1 MSRKRRGSTIV
12 SDVTAGVPVDRRESS
27 YQVSVP
33 AQRGPADAVWPRLHQ
48 FFEATVDRMPD
59 RVAVVDGP
67 VEATYRQLDARANQ
81 LAHELRERGIGTG
94 SRVGVWLDRSVDA
107 YTGVLGVLKAG
118 AAFVP
123 IDPAAPPERV
133 DYIADDAD
141 LALLI
146 TSSALAATCTF
157 PGRPVLA
164 IDRAGDELDAQPE
177 SRVETDHDESG
188 SAAAYVMYTSG
199 STGRPKGVEIAQSSI
214 CNFIAVVPSVYDVRP
229 EDRVYQ
235 GMTLSFDFSIEEI
248 WPTWTVGATLV
259 VGPTDSGRFGEEL
272 ADFLDESGVTV
283 LYCVPTLLATIER
296 ELPTVRT
303 VLVGGEDCPAEL
315 VERWSTPHRR
325 MLNTYG
331 PTETTVTALWSELV
345 PGRPV
350 TVGRPLPTYGVAL
363 LDEDLREVPHG
374 VVGEICIGGPGV
386 ATGYVG
392 MPELTAERFVP
403 HELAPA
409 GGRLYRTGDLGRF
422 TPDGEVEYLGRA
434 DAEVKVRGHRVDLG
448 EVESLLLEDPEVAA
462 AAVALS
468 VNGTAEL
475 AAYVT
480 LRRGSG
486 ENGASPELAA
496 RLRHAL
502 QNRLP
507 DYMVPASL
515 DVLAALPTMPS
526 GKIDR
531 PSLPP
536 PGGTRLRAGGHATVA
551 PTTELERQV
560 AAVWSEALGVPVEQ
574 LSTDADFFADL
585 GGHSLLAARTVSLL
599 REQGVGDGPAVRDL
613 YTYPSIRALAHH
625 LGTPRAP
632 GTTVAAVAAGPG
644 PVRRGR
650 RRAATLLR
658 IPVGLAQA
666 AFLLVL
672 IALGALPL
680 ALVYASFDGAVAV
693 SAALGPLALA
703 ALASYVTMRW
713 LLPPLL
719 VRLLSA
725 RIRPGRY
732 RLWGWTYLRLWALD
746 VVLTIAPLPVLSGSP
761 LMGPYLRLLGAQIGR
776 RTHLGTGMVSLPS
789 MLSIADDATVG
800 YGAAL
805 RPWIVEHE
813 WVVVAPVS
821 VGEESFVGA
830 SAVLEPGVRVRDYGG
845 VAEHTVLT
853 RNQHVP
859 EGRWWGG
866 SPARPLIEPDPVVS
880 TIEELPAVAGWSRWA
895 LARSAAGL
903 AMLELTMIA
912 MVTPAIVLVWTV
924 LLLGGVI
931 AGLIAAAFTG
941 PVFVV
946 TVCVLVALLR
956 PIVLPRIPLGIHP
969 ARSSLGIR
977 KWMADSLLEMSLTLT
992 NSLYSTLYTV
1002 PWLRALGARVGRGAE
1017 VSTVAH
1023 VDPELLVL
1031 RDGSFV
1037 ADMASVGAAT
1047 FHRGYLNFAPT
1058 EVGRRSFI
1066 GNAAF
1071 VPAGTHTGSGSLIG
1085 VLTVP
1090 PRSGVPEGSSWLGA
1104 PAINLPRRQDSGDYP
1119 ERETFRPPKRRIAE
1133 RLAIEFVRVTAPASI
1148 LAVSLYLVLLTLS
1161 EVASTTGTLATAALT
1176 PFVFVAGSLAVYLTV
1191 VLAKWAVVG
1200 RYRPRREPLWSRFVR
1215 RTELV
1220 TGLYEAAAVPAL
1232 LGVLTGTPWL
1242 PPALRL
1248 LGARIGW
1255 GAWLGTTYLTEFD
1268 LVHVGRG
1275 ATVGRGASLQTHL
1288 FEDRVMKMSHVRIG
1302 AGASVGERS
1311 VVLYDATVED
1321 GAALGPLS
1329 LVMKGEQLTRLN
1341 RWIGIPAQSDPLPVK
1356 DA

>member
-1 MSRKRRGSTIV
+1 MPATVPRSR
-12 SDVTAGVPVDRRESS
+12 AGAGR
-27 YQVSVP
+27 
-33 AQRGPADAVWPRLHQ
+33 PRLHR
-48 FFEATVDRMPD
+48 FFETTVDRVPD

-67 VEATYRQLDARANQ
+67 VEVTYRQLEARANR
-81 LAHELRERGIGTG
+81 LAHHLRQRGIGTG
-94 SRVGVWLDRSVDA
+94 SRVGVWLGRSPDA
-107 YTGVLGVLKAG
+107 YACVLGVLKAG

-123 IDPAAPPERV
+123 IDPAAPPDRV
-133 DYIADDAD
+133 AYIADDAD

-146 TSSALAATCTF
+146 TSAALAATVTVSS
-157 PGRPVLA
+157 RAVLA
-164 IDRAGDELDAQPE
+164 IDRAGRVLGEQPASRLDVDAAG
-177 SRVETDHDESG
+177 D
-188 SAAAYVMYTSG
+188 AAAYVMYTSG

-214 CNFIAVVPSVYDVRP
+214 CNFIAVVPGIYDIRP

-248 WPTWTVGATLV
+248 WPTWAVGATLV
-259 VGPTDSGRFGEEL
+259 VGPTDAARFGEEL

-303 VLVGGEDCPAEL
+303 VLVGGESCPAEL

-345 PGRPV
+345 PGRTV

-363 LDEDLREVPHG
+363 LDEELREVPSG
-374 VVGEICIGGPGV
+374 AVGEICIGGPGV

-403 HELAPA
+403 HELAPS
-409 GGRLYRTGDLGRF
+409 GRRLYRTGDLGRF

-462 AAVALS
+462 AAVALPG
-468 VNGTAEL
+468 NGTAEL

-502 QNRLP
+502 QRRLP

-536 PGGTRLRAGGHATVA
+536 PGGRRLRAGGPATVVPA
-551 PTTELERQV
+551 TELERQV
-560 AAVWSEALGVPVEQ
+560 AAVWSDALDVPAGQ
-574 LSTDADFFADL
+574 LSADADFFADL
-585 GGHSLLAARTVSLL
+585 GGHSLLAARAVSLL
-599 REQGVGDGPAVRDL
+599 RQRGVGDGPAVRDL
-613 YTYPSIRALAHH
+613 YAHPTIRTLAHH

-644 PVRRGR
+644 PVRRMR
-650 RRAATLLR
+650 RRGAAALR
-658 IPVGLAQA
+658 IPAGLAQA

-672 IALGALPL
+672 IGTGALPV
-680 ALVYASFDGAVAV
+680 ALVYASFGGGVA
-693 SAALGPLALA
+693 APGALGPLALA
-703 ALASYVTMRW
+703 ALVSYATMRW
-713 LLPPLL
+713 VLPPLL

-725 RIRPGRY
+725 GVRPGRY
-732 RLWGWTYLRLWALD
+732 RLWGVTYLRLWALD
-746 VVLTIAPLPVLSGSP
+746 IVLTLAPLPVLSGSA
-761 LMGPYLRLLGAQIGR
+761 LMGPYLRLLGAQVGR
-776 RTHLGTGMVSLPS
+776 RTHLGSGMVSLPAL
-789 MLSIADDATVG
+789 LSIGDDATVG

-813 WVVVAPVS
+813 WVAVAPVV
-821 VGEESFVGA
+821 VGDGASVGA
-830 SAVLEPGVRVRDYGG
+830 SAVLEPGARVRDRGG
-845 VAEHTVLT
+845 VAEHTVLS

-866 SPARPLIEPDPVVS
+866 SPAKPLTEPDPVVAA
-880 TIEELPAVAGWSRWA
+880 IEELPATGGWSRRA
-895 LARSAAGL
+895 FAGTVAGL

-912 MVTPAIVLVWTV
+912 AVAPAIVLVWTV
-924 LLLGGVI
+924 LLLGGTV
-931 AGLIAAAFTG
+931 AGLIAAAVAG

-946 TVCVLVALLR
+946 SVCALVAALR
-956 PIVLPRIPLGIHP
+956 PVVLPRIPLGIHA
-969 ARSSLGIR
+969 ARSSLGVR
-977 KWMADSLLEMSLTLT
+977 KWMADALLATSLTLT

-1017 VSTVAH
+1017 VSTIAH

-1058 EVGRRSFI
+1058 EVGRRSFV

-1071 VPAGTHTGSGSLIG
+1071 VPAGTHTGPDTLIG

-1090 PRSGVPEGSSWLGA
+1090 PRSGVPAGSSWLGA
-1104 PAINLPRRQDSGDYP
+1104 PAMHLPRRESSGDHP
-1119 ERETFRPPKRRIAE
+1119 ESETFRPPKIRVAE

-1148 LAVSLYLVLLTLS
+1148 LAAALYLVLLTLS
-1161 EVASTTGTLATAALT
+1161 EVASATGTAVTVALAPCLFA
-1176 PFVFVAGSLAVYLTV
+1176 AGSLAVYLTV

-1200 RYRPRREPLWSRFVR
+1200 RYRPRWEPLWSRFVR

-1232 LGVLTGTPWL
+1232 LGVLAGTPWL

-1302 AGASVGERS
+1302 AGASVGDRS

-1321 GAALGPLS
+1321 RATLGPLS
-1329 LVMKGEQLTRLN
+1329 LVMKGERLTRLT
-1341 RWIGIPAQSDPLPVK
+1341 RWIGIPAQSDPLPPREPQ
-1356 DA
+1356 